1 MRVLGAPSAPRPITS
16 AGFPANEST
25 ACWTASASSS
35 RIPFT
40 GQLTALPDI
49 ELWDRVREDCAELP
63 RAQYPSLRLYRSPNI
78 GRVPNSVF
86 GEIYM
91 MPAGTQILVLKEGT
105 RRDRGKGAQFNNIA
119 AAKAVA
125 DAVRSTLGP
134 RGMDKMLVDSLG
146 DVVITNDGVTILKE
160 IDIEHPAA
168 KMLVEVA
175 KTQDEEAGDG
185 TTTAVILAG
194 ELLKK
199 AEDLIEQN
207 IHPTVIASGYR
218 QAAEKAREVLEKV
231 ATKISIK
238 DADVLR
244 KVAMTAMSSSGHKE
258 LLADIAVKAVSTVA
272 EQRADNSYFVDD
284 DNIQVVKKQGGSI
297 ADTQLVDGIIVDK
310 ERVHPGMPSE
320 VKEAKIALVDAAL
333 EVKKTEIDAKIE
345 ITDPAQLQAFLNE
358 EESMLK
364 RMVDIVKKSG
374 ATVIFCQKG
383 IDDLA
388 QHYLAKAD
396 IYAVRRVKKS
406 DMEKLAK
413 ATGGKVVTKLDELSK
428 DDLGYAKLVY
438 EKKIG
443 EDEMTFVTGC
453 KNPKAMSILIRGGTE
468 HVVDEVERSLEDATS
483 VVSVAIEDGKVITGG
498 GSSATEI
505 ALTLRDYASS
515 VGGREQIAIEAFADA
530 VEAIPRTLA
539 ENAGL
544 DPIDILIELRKEHKK
559 GNKYA
564 GINVFSGKV
573 SDMKKE
579 NVIEPIRVG
588 SQAISSA
595 TDAAARAPARAA
607 KAAKAEATAR
617 SSEGPF
623 RGPSGGPHGLRSVPR
638 GGRFPR

>member
-1 MRVLGAPSAPRPITS
+1 
-16 AGFPANEST
+16 
-25 ACWTASASSS
+25 
-35 RIPFT
+35 
-40 GQLTALPDI
+40 
-49 ELWDRVREDCAELP
+49 
-63 RAQYPSLRLYRSPNI
+63 
-78 GRVPNSVF
+78 
-86 GEIYM
+86 M

-105 RRDRGKGAQFNNIA
+105 RRERGKGAQGNNIA

-199 AEDLIEQN
+199 AEDLIEQS
-207 IHPTVIASGYR
+207 IHPTVIAAGYR
-218 QAAEKAREVLEKV
+218 QAADKAREVLEKV
-231 ATKISIK
+231 ATKVSIK
-238 DADVLR
+238 DADILK
-244 KVAMTAMSSSGHKE
+244 KVAMTAMSSKSASGHKE
-258 LLADIAVKAVSTVA
+258 LLADISVKAVSTVA

-284 DNIQVVKKQGGSI
+284 DNIQIVKKQGGSI

-320 VKEAKIALVDAAL
+320 VKDAKIALVDAAL

-345 ITDPAQLQAFLNE
+345 ITDPSQLQAFLGE

-364 RMVDIVKKSG
+364 RMVETVRKSG
-374 ATVIFCQKG
+374 STVLFCQKG

-388 QHYLAKAD
+388 QHYLAKHE

-413 ATGGKVVTKLDELSK
+413 ATGGKLVTKLDELTK

-453 KNPKAMSILIRGGTE
+453 KNPKALSILIRGGTE

-483 VVSVAIEDGKVITGG
+483 VVAVAIEDGKVITGG
-498 GSSATEI
+498 GSSAMEI
-505 ALTLRDYASS
+505 ALALRDFAAT

-530 VEAIPRTLA
+530 VEVIPRTLA

-559 GNKYA
+559 GNKVA
-564 GINVFSGKV
+564 GVNVFTGKV
-573 SDMKKE
+573 SDMRKE

-588 SQAISSA
+588 VQAISSA
-595 TDAAARAPARAA
+595 TDAAVMVLRIDDVIAA
-607 KAAKAEATAR
+607 K
-617 SSEGPF
+617 
-623 RGPSGGPHGLRSVPR
+623 SGGGAP
-638 GGRFPR
+638 GGAGKGGEGGEGGGDGEEF